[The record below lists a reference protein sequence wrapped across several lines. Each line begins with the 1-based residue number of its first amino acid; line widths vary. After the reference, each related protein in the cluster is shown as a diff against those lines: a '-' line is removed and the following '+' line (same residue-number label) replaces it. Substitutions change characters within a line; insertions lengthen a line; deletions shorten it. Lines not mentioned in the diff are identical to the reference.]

1 MTLWEDAREAN
12 SRHEYALTILDH
24 VVSLRREQPRFPEF
38 RGRGPFNIATPRDNV
53 LGYGLWVEVRDGP
66 AIPALF
72 VEQRGRGREPVPIAE
87 TKFGVELARAVG
99 DSVPG
104 LLVELPRPRLHAV
117 GVQPIEVAPNTA
129 VFVGAER
136 STFGVPVTTADG
148 ERALTTAG
156 HGARV
161 TGAAAQ
167 DQMRRR
173 VGVVGKTVDPQL
185 VPRGFTT
192 ADAAVIRLDADC
204 PERHPAAMA
213 IGVAR
218 ESDEVALTLDRGT
231 AATWVRG
238 LSPSYA
244 LTRDRGAWGEV
255 AITAECISREGDSGA
270 CVTGADG
277 AVVGFVVAGQ
287 RNAFS
292 VIEDAEYVLR
302 TLDVTIRQEMSS

>member
-12 SRHEYALTILDH
+12 PRHEYALALLDRA
-24 VVSLRREQPRFPEF
+24 VTSRREQPRFRVF
-38 RGRGPFNIATPRDNV
+38 RGRGPFNIATPPDNV
-53 LGYGLWVEVRDGP
+53 VGYGLWVEVRDGP
-66 AIPALF
+66 VSPALF
-72 VEQRGRGREPVPIAE
+72 VEQRGRGRGPVPIAQ
-87 TKFGVELARAVG
+87 TRLGVELARAVG

-129 VFVGAER
+129 VYVGVER

-167 DQMRRR
+167 DWMRRR
-173 VGVVGKTVDPQL
+173 IGVVGKTVDPQL
-185 VPRGFTT
+185 IPRGATT
-192 ADAAVIRLDADC
+192 ADAAVIRLDAGC
-204 PERHPAAMA
+204 PERHPAATA

-231 AATWVRG
+231 ATTWIRG

-255 AITAECISREGDSGA
+255 AITADCISQEGDSGA
-270 CVTGADG
+270 CVTDTAG

-292 VIEDAEYVLR
+292 VVQDAEYVLR
-302 TLDVTIRQEMSS
+302 ALDVTIRQELP